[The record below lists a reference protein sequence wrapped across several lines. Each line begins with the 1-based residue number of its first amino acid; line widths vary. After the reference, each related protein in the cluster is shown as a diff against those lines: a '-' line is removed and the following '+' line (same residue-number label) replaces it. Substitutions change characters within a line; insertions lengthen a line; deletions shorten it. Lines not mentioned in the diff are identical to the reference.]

1 MKAIITGIA
10 LVAGL
15 NITAEQTTKTVEDML
30 KKDYDIIDTAK
41 AGLRFKIASYRNNK
55 SNYKNF
61 EDYCRANPDMDK
73 KIIIT
78 LADGTTVSLYGLL
91 SQLSNGTLN
100 PMHTQ
105 IVANHY
111 EIDVVDF
118 ENFKALNHKSSNN
131 YMRTLTHVKN
141 IEYLTDT
148 RMASSIEDTTEVYVD
163 FVDTDT
169 KLIIKTDGATYG
181 TRSEKATLIKMVAN
195 TRQRWKG
202 DRLHFKANCYGL
214 ANITHTGTLSI
225 ERLLAGLHNIKK
237 NSLLKNYENYEAN
250 VMDCSANIRTATRL
264 GIEPFNFALN
274 NIEWCNSDD
283 NNKHRGKIDEI
294 NKKYNRVYAIS
305 ALDPLWDLDSEWI
318 TLTHLDTYYR
328 RVK

>member
-1 MKAIITGIA
+1 M
-10 LVAGL
+10 
-15 NITAEQTTKTVEDML
+15 
-30 KKDYDIIDTAK
+30 KDYTFKIGFLGGFTAPPEHLDNVEIVLNNGIDIIDLAK
-41 AGLRFKIASYRNNK
+41 AGLKFKIAYFQKNK
-55 SNYKNF
+55 NKYKNY
-61 EDYCRANPDMDK
+61 EDYCKENADIDQK
-73 KIIIT
+73 IKIII
-78 LADGTTVSLYGLL
+78 DDNITVSLHSLLWGL
-91 SQLSNGTLN
+91 SDGITN
-100 PMHTQ
+100 PLHTK

-111 EIDVVDF
+111 GIDVVDF
-118 ENFKALNHKSSNN
+118 EKFKALNHKSSNN

-250 VMDCSANIRTATRL
+250 VMDCSANIKTATRL

-274 NIEWCNSDD
+274 NIELCNSDD
-283 NNKHRGKIDEI
+283 NKRHRGKIDEI
-294 NKKYNRVYAIS
+294 YKKYNRVYAIS